1 MKLFR
6 TAAVASIGRM
16 VYQQARKPE
25 NQARIKAMIEKQ
37 RNKQAGKQKPGR
49 GSV

>member
-6 TAAVASIGRM
+6 TAAAVSIGRM

-25 NQARIKAMIEKQ
+25 NQARIKAFVEKQ
-37 RNKQAGKQKPGR
+37 RNKQAGRQNPR
-49 GSV
+49 RSSV

>member
-6 TAAVASIGRM
+6 TATVVGLGRL

-25 NQARIKAMIEKQ
+25 NQERIRAVIEKRRSQ
-37 RNKQAGKQKPGR
+37 QAARRGR
-49 GSV
+49 TSGA

>member
-6 TAAVASIGRM
+6 TAAVVSIGRL

-25 NQARIKAMIEKQ
+25 NQARIKAMIEKRRSQ
-37 RNKQAGKQKPGR
+37 QAGHRSPGR
-49 GSV
+49 SSV